1 MNITVLVGFIYIQ
14 YISMCTDGVMGITAS
29 VFLTELTFSFVI
41 SIGVIYPFQCILNVK
56 CVHEIGKKKLL

>member
-1 MNITVLVGFIYIQ
+1 
-14 YISMCTDGVMGITAS
+14 MCTDGVMGITAS